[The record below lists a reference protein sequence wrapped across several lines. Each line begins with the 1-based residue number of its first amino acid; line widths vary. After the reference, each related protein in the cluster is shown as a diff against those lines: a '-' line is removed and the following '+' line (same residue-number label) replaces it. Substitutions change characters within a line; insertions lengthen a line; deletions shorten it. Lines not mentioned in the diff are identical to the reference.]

1 MVDPGD
7 NVDNYADNNSTFGFV
22 ATMAFWTTLSRRTT
36 LLLSAAVDDEPVA
49 VYAAFSNNDSLCLYC
64 VCLHD

>member
-36 LLLSAAVDDEPVA
+36 LLLSAAVDE
-49 VYAAFSNNDSLCLYC
+49 
-64 VCLHD
+64 